1 MSTDRH
7 LRPDEIEL
15 LLDGEEGFG
24 VAPLRAHVRLCLECQ
39 GELESA
45 RELMFAL
52 DTLPDFA
59 PSSAFADRVMSQVQV
74 FEPWHAAATRTV
86 EQFVPA
92 SRPARIAA
100 GFGAAV
106 VAGLATAGA
115 TWAVARADMGL
126 LVAQLGLESF
136 REQVVA
142 AGSDVMATVVGQP
155 GLETLRGS
163 SPEVMALALGGF
175 VAVAGMG
182 VVGIR
187 ALATS
192 SRTAR

>member
-39 GELESA
+39 SELESA

-59 PSSAFADRVMSQVQV
+59 PSPLFADRVMSQVQV
-74 FEPWHAAATRTV
+74 FEPWHVAATRTV

-92 SRPARIAA
+92 TRPARIAA
-100 GFGAAV
+100 GLGAAV
-106 VAGLATAGA
+106 TAGLATAGA

-126 LVAQLGLESF
+126 LLAQLGLETF
-136 REQVVA
+136 RERVVA
-142 AGSDVMATVVGQP
+142 AGSDLMATVVGQP
-155 GLETLRGS
+155 GLDALQGS
-163 SPEVMALALGGF
+163 TPEVMALAFGGF

-187 ALATS
+187 ALAGS